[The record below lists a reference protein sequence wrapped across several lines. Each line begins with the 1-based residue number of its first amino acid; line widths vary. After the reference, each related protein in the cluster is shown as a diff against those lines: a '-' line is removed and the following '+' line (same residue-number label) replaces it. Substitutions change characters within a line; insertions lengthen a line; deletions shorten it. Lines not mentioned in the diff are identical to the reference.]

1 MCAWLNAN
9 SWPSTSSNVNP
20 CNLQVG
26 QCLSVPT
33 SSTSTTCSST
43 YTASSYSCLS
53 GIPTGTSYGYYTGPI
68 YSTATTSTCPAGT
81 YQVKSGDTLWALGGS
96 NWGGACAWI
105 NANTYPT
112 VSSTVNPC
120 NLQVGQCINWP
131 SSSTST
137 YCPSNYNTYSCLNTY
152 GTPSGAYYG
161 SGYYTGPYY
170 GSSTGTGT
178 YTGYYSNPYGYG
190 TGNWACSSSQRTIQS
205 GDSFWALG
213 SSSQAGACAW
223 MAANPDVDPCNLR
236 VGYCLN
242 QPTYTNSNSN
252 CVLPTCSGR
261 K

>member
-1 MCAWLNAN
+1 M
-9 SWPSTSSNVNP
+9 NP

-33 SSTSTTCSST
+33 SSTSTACSST

-53 GIPTGTSYGYYTGPI
+53 GIPTGSNSGYYTGPV
-68 YSTATTSTCPAGT
+68 YSTASYITCPAGT

-105 NANTYPT
+105 NANAYPA

-120 NLQVGQCINWP
+120 NLQVGQCLNP
-131 SSSTST
+131 PTSSTST
-137 YCPSNYNTYSCLNTY
+137 TCPSNLSSYSCLNTY

-161 SGYYTGPYY
+161 TGYYTGTYY
-170 GSSTGTGT
+170 GSSTATYYYYNTGT
-178 YTGYYSNPYGYG
+178 ATGYYSNPYGYG
-190 TGNWACSSSQRTIQS
+190 TGNWGCNYGQRTIQS
-205 GDSFWALG
+205 GDTFWALG
-213 SSSQAGACAW
+213 GGQAGACAW
-223 MAANPDVDPCNLR
+223 IAANPGVDPCNLR
-236 VGYCLN
+236 AGYCLN
-242 QPTYTNSNSN
+242 QPTYTNYNAN